1 MLEPGT
7 GGGIGRDGGDGAHDI
22 TVLNSLIE
30 TTIDSVDGYR
40 RSAQE
45 ATNSRFSAEFL
56 ERASEREQVV
66 SQLRDRVRQLGGNPE
81 DDGSVLAA
89 AHRAFLS
96 LRDKVTGSDDKAVIA
111 EVDHGES
118 YLNGKWEAALKD
130 GGLSTETRSLI
141 QGCYGSVRDGHEKF
155 RRLHEDVSGTG
166 GVGGTSYSADSL
178 TLHDGRAERRARF
191 HLAAQALASAFLSAS
206 DGAGTGPMSC
216 VP

>member
-1 MLEPGT
+1 MLEPQGT
-7 GGGIGRDGGDGAHDI
+7 GGSHDI

-45 ATNSRFSAEFL
+45 ATSSRFSAAFL
-56 ERASEREQVV
+56 ERANEREQVV

-96 LRDKVTGSDDKAVIA
+96 LRDKITGSDDTAVVA

-118 YLNGKWEAALKD
+118 YLNGKWEAALRD
-130 GGLSTETRSLI
+130 DRLSAETRSLV
-141 QGCYGSVRDGHEKF
+141 QSCYDSVRRGHEEW
-155 RRLHEDVSGTG
+155 RRAHEDMSGSGGSGGSGTFQSA
-166 GVGGTSYSADSL
+166 GGT
-178 TLHDGRAERRARF
+178 
-191 HLAAQALASAFLSAS
+191 
-206 DGAGTGPMSC
+206 AGSGSTSF
-216 VP
+216 

>member
-1 MLEPGT
+1 MLEPDRRSMDDT
-7 GGGIGRDGGDGAHDI
+7 GGTLDTSHDI
-22 TVLNSLIE
+22 SVLNSLIE

-89 AHRAFLS
+89 AHRAFLT
-96 LRDKVTGSDDKAVIA
+96 LRDRVTGSDDASVIA

-118 YLNGKWEAALKD
+118 YLNGKWETALSD
-130 GGLSTETRSLI
+130 GGLSAETRSLI
-141 QGCYGSVRDGHEKF
+141 QRCYDSVREGHERF
-155 RRLHEDVSGTG
+155 RRAHDDVSGGSRGGMGGGTG
-166 GVGGTSYSADSL
+166 GTPMTGSSGGMSGGTGGT
-178 TLHDGRAERRARF
+178 TL
-191 HLAAQALASAFLSAS
+191 
-206 DGAGTGPMSC
+206 
-216 VP
+216 

>member
-1 MLEPGT
+1 MLEPNRMSTDGT
-7 GGGIGRDGGDGAHDI
+7 GGTLDTSHDI
-22 TVLNSLIE
+22 SVLNSLIE

-56 ERASEREQVV
+56 ERSNEREQVV

-89 AHRAFLS
+89 AHRAFLT

-118 YLNGKWEAALKD
+118 YLNGKWEAALND
-130 GGLSTETRSLI
+130 EALSPETRSVIL
-141 QGCYGSVRDGHEKF
+141 QGYDSVRSGRDQWRAVHE
-155 RRLHEDVSGTG
+155 SM
-166 GVGGTSYSADSL
+166 
-178 TLHDGRAERRARF
+178 
-191 HLAAQALASAFLSAS
+191 SAS
-206 DGAGTGPMSC
+206 S
-216 VP
+216 

>member
-1 MLEPGT
+1 MLESGSMST
-7 GGGIGRDGGDGAHDI
+7 NAAHDI
-22 TVLNSLIE
+22 TVLNGLIE

-45 ATNSRFSAEFL
+45 ATSSRFSAEFL
-56 ERASEREQVV
+56 ERATDREQVV

-96 LRDKVTGSDDKAVIA
+96 LRDKITGGDDESVIA

-130 GGLSTETRSLI
+130 DGLSAETRSLI
-141 QGCYGSVRDGHEKF
+141 QQCYESVREGHQRF
-155 RRLHEDVSGTG
+155 RRAHEDMAGSTNTASQAFDSTGSAAGAGNSAMFGGTTGGTG
-166 GVGGTSYSADSL
+166 GTGGT
-178 TLHDGRAERRARF
+178 TL
-191 HLAAQALASAFLSAS
+191 
-206 DGAGTGPMSC
+206 
-216 VP
+216 

>member
-1 MLEPGT
+1 MLEPET
-7 GGGIGRDGGDGAHDI
+7 GGGTLGGGGSATGDI
-22 TVLNSLIE
+22 RVLNSLIE

-56 ERASEREQVV
+56 ERANEREQVV

-96 LRDKVTGSDDKAVIA
+96 LRDKVTGSDDTAVIA

-118 YLNGKWEAALKD
+118 YLNGKWEAALRD
-130 GGLSTETRSLI
+130 GSLSPETRSLI
-141 QGCYGSVRDGHEKF
+141 QSAYDSVREGHQRW
-155 RRLHEDVSGTG
+155 RRMHEDMAGTG
-166 GVGGTSYSADSL
+166 GGGGGGGY
-178 TLHDGRAERRARF
+178 
-191 HLAAQALASAFLSAS
+191 
-206 DGAGTGPMSC
+206 
-216 VP
+216 